1 MLALRLPEILHG
13 HSAGLPRSRLEA
25 LDPYQPQKQHQYLP
39 SPNPDLVSANRFY
52 VELLLNS

>member
-1 MLALRLPEILHG
+1 MLALRLPEILHA
-13 HSAGLPRSRLEA
+13 HSAGLPRSR